1 MVMSPLYQNR
11 LMQVVL
17 ASASPR
23 RHELLRQIV
32 AEFVIEATNID
43 EDALTLLD
51 PIQTAETLA
60 FEKARAVKGKYVDPV
75 IIGCDTVVAMD
86 GEQFTKPV
94 DFDDAVRI
102 LRSLQGRTH
111 QVITGVAVLSA
122 TQSVVGHCVTNVTF
136 HDVSDALIEEYVQT
150 GEPMDKA
157 GAYGAQGM
165 GSFLVASLD
174 GPFDNV
180 VGLPLEL
187 TKALLEAVGV
197 SCI

>member
-1 MVMSPLYQNR
+1 
-11 LMQVVL
+11 MQVVL

-32 AEFVIEATNID
+32 PEFVIEATNID

-51 PIQTAETLA
+51 PIGTAELLSM
-60 FEKARAVKGKYVDPV
+60 EKAKAVRGVYQNPV

-86 GEQFTKPV
+86 GVQFTKPV
-94 DFDDAVRI
+94 DFEDAVRI
-102 LRSLQGRTH
+102 LTALRGRTH
-111 QVITGVAVLSA
+111 QVITGVAVLSDDSYA
-122 TQSVVGHCVTNVTF
+122 VGHCVTNVTF
-136 HDVSDALIEEYVQT
+136 NDVSDAEIVEYVKT

-165 GSFLVASLD
+165 GHFLVASLD

-180 VGLPLEL
+180 VGLPLDLTREL
-187 TKALLEAVGV
+187 LLSVGAK
-197 SCI
+197 IL

>member
-1 MVMSPLYQNR
+1 
-11 LMQVVL
+11 MQVVL

-32 AEFVIEATNID
+32 SKFVIEATNID

-51 PIQTAETLA
+51 PIKTAETLA
-60 FEKARAVKGKYVDPV
+60 LEKAKAVRGTYDNPI

-86 GEQFTKPV
+86 GAQFTKPV

-102 LRSLQGRTH
+102 LTALRGRTH
-111 QVITGVAVLSA
+111 QVITGVAVLRS
-122 TQSVVGHCVTNVTF
+122 TSSVVGHCVTHVTF
-136 HDVSDALIEEYVQT
+136 NDVTDEEIEDYVKT

-165 GSFLVASLD
+165 GKFLVASLN

-180 VGLPLEL
+180 VGLPLSLTREL
-187 TKALLEAVGV
+187 LVQIGLDLSTD
-197 SCI
+197 